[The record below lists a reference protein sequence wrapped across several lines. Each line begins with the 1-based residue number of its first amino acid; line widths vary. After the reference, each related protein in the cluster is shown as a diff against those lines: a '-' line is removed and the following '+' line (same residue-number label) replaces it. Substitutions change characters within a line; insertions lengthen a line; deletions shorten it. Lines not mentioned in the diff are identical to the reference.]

1 MARLLHRIARWIAHH
16 PIKGLLIWVA
26 LIVALTVTVTLV
38 GARTTNDMS
47 LPGTQSQDATNVLAA
62 DFPPTQNGTSPIV
75 FKVKSGT
82 VNGTANKDAITASVT
97 AIAKVPHV
105 TQATSPYGNA
115 AKYLQSKSGT
125 IAYVP
130 VLMNV
135 SAASLTVKQAQAVL
149 DAAEPAVKAGMQV
162 AAGGTV
168 GSTLSNPDTDPSTVV
183 GLIAAVIILAVS
195 FGSLI
200 AMFIPIISAIIGL
213 ALGLAVIGLLGHLVS
228 VPSIAPT
235 LATMI
240 GLGVGID
247 YALFVVSRHR
257 AQMAQGMDPKESVA
271 LAVGTAGT
279 AVVFAGGT
287 LVLALLS
294 LAVAGIPLISSLGY
308 GSSLAVVT
316 AVLAA
321 TLLLP
326 AVLSLLGHR
335 LNSLP
340 VFRRH
345 KAAAGAAAAG
355 GAAAGAGAA
364 GAGAAMGGAAAAGG
378 VWMRWGRFVSRHPW
392 WMVGVGLLIL
402 VPMAIPVL
410 RMNLGQEDVGVSSK
424 STTQRQAYDLMSE
437 GFGVGFNGPLLVA
450 VQLDPPAK
458 EDPTVAAE
466 QSQAEALQS
475 QLEAEQAEGQAKQ
488 AQLEAEAAQV
498 KARAAVLTA
507 ERQALDA
514 QAQALATRR
523 DRLIAQAQ
531 ALRAQARGDADARAA
546 ALVKQA
552 QAQAAT
558 ARAALA
564 RYRDIEA
571 EVVTVQGDIAA
582 TEAAIA
588 AAVDPRELERLQA
601 RKADLDA
608 RRDAL
613 RAQADLQ
620 QKARDGALARE
631 ADLRAQ
637 AKAILAA
644 PLTPQQQ
651 ALVAQA
657 RALAAQAR
665 TLVAQRATLVRK
677 REALARDEARLLA
690 QVASIEY
697 QKRQLLALQAE
708 ANQQMAEAEQ
718 LKAEVTAA
726 LTAAGGNPLGTDPR
740 LVKLQ
745 NALTKTKGVK
755 GVSVPSVNKSGTAAY
770 YNAVPTTAPA
780 SEATV
785 LLVKRVRDSVVPRV
799 EKETTGLTAYV
810 GGTTAANIDLAGEI
824 TDALPL
830 VILTVALLNMA
841 VLLLAFRSI
850 LIPIQAAVVITLISL
865 AAFGLLTFMFQWG
878 FGFSIVGLDPAN
890 ACCHLDGRPTDPIAS
905 YVPLMMYAAL
915 FGLANDYQVFLLSRI
930 GADGTK
936 ADPSKAV
943 ADGVRTAGGVIVTA
957 ALIMLSVFAAFII
970 NGDPVIKQFGV
981 GLSVGV
987 LLAGALTLSMVPA
1000 ILRLMGRGTHW
1011 IPHWLDRILP
1021 HVDFEGDKV
1030 MEEVAKADAGATS
1043 GPGQGSGSAKPR

>member
-1 MARLLHRIARWIAHH
+1 MARLLHRLARWIAHH
-16 PIKGLLIWVA
+16 PIKGLLLWVA
-26 LIVALTVTVTLV
+26 LIAALTVTVTLV

-82 VNGTANKDAITASVT
+82 VNTTANKNAITASVT
-97 AIAKVPHV
+97 AISKVPHV

-168 GSTLSNPDTDPSTVV
+168 GSTLSNPDTDPSTVI

-308 GSSLAVVT
+308 GSSLAVVS

-340 VFRRH
+340 IFRRH
-345 KAAAGAAAAG
+345 KAAA

-364 GAGAAMGGAAAAGG
+364 GAGAAAAGAAAAGG

-475 QLEAEQAEGQAKQ
+475 QLEAEQAEGEAKQ

-507 ERQALDA
+507 QRQALDA
-514 QAQALATRR
+514 QAQGLATRR

-531 ALRAQARGDADARAA
+531 ALRAQARGDAAARAA
-546 ALVKQA
+546 ALVTQA
-552 QAQAAT
+552 QAQAAA
-558 ARAALA
+558 ARTALA
-564 RYRDIEA
+564 RYRAIEA
-571 EVVTVQGDIAA
+571 EVATVQRDIAA

-613 RAQADLQ
+613 LAQADLQ
-620 QKARDGALARE
+620 QKARDAALARE

-637 AKAILAA
+637 AKAILTA

-657 RALAAQAR
+657 SSLAAQAR

-745 NALTKTKGVK
+745 NALTTTKGVK

-943 ADGVRTAGGVIVTA
+943 ADGVRTAGRVIVTA

-1021 HVDFEGDKV
+1021 HVDFEGDKL
-1030 MEEVAKADAGATS
+1030 MEEVAKADAGAGGGA
-1043 GPGQGSGSAKPR
+1043 GPGSAPARPR